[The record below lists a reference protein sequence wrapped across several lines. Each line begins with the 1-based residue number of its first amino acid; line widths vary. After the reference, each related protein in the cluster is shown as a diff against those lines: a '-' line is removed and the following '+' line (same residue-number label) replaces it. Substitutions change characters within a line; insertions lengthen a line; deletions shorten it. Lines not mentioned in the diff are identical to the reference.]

1 VAVIALVDLQNAMSP
16 ATVMAIFDD
25 ANDGIIVSSAVEAV
39 ITRAEA
45 QVYSF
50 ISRNYPDL
58 TIPVTASPAPEA
70 LRSAVL
76 EFAIV
81 YCRDRKPEYW
91 SKSQERE
98 REQRIKGAFELAER
112 YAKAEQILYDSGQT
126 PANVGGFVGSGDPL
140 LPEPKL
146 KFFADDMGDF

>member
-1 VAVIALVDLQNAMSP
+1 
-16 ATVMAIFDD
+16 
-25 ANDGIIVSSAVEAV
+25 VS
-39 ITRAEA
+39 
-45 QVYSF
+45 
-50 ISRNYPDL
+50 D
-58 TIPVTASPAPEA
+58 PAPES

-91 SKSQERE
+91 SKAQERE

-126 PANVGGFVGSGDPL
+126 PSNVGGFVGSGNPDF
-140 LPEPKL
+140 PEPAL
-146 KFFADDMGDF
+146 KVFGDGTGDF